1 MNHNFIAGL
10 MVLVSISLTF
20 SSSSEA
26 ARLLTQEQAV
36 KQIFP
41 DVDEVKTET
50 KTLTPQEI
58 SSLKSKLGGNLF
70 HFTESSSKEQIKNE
84 TTYTILYGIKNKNTV
99 RVAIIDEQ
107 PGKWGPVEFIL
118 AIDTATAKINNLA
131 VMAYKEQRGRPI
143 ARVNFLKQFFGKGS
157 ADPVAIR
164 KDIRAISGA
173 TVSSDCACFA
183 VKKAI
188 AMYETVLKNK
198 IN

>member
-1 MNHNFIAGL
+1 MKHNLIAGL
-10 MVLVSISLTF
+10 IISVASCFTF
-20 SSSSEA
+20 SSSSDA

-50 KTLTPQEI
+50 KTLTAQEI
-58 SSLKSKLGGNLF
+58 SSLKTKLGGNLF
-70 HFTESSSKEQIKNE
+70 HFTESSSKEQVKNE
-84 TTYTILYGIKNKNTV
+84 TTYTILYGIKNKNTI
-99 RVAIIDEQ
+99 RIAIIDEQ

-118 AIDTATAKINNLA
+118 AIDTATSKINNLA

-157 ADPVAIR
+157 SDPVMIR

-198 IN
+198 LN

>member
-1 MNHNFIAGL
+1 MIA
-10 MVLVSISLTF
+10 VLFSLTTIF
-20 SSSSEA
+20 STSQA

-36 KQIFP
+36 KEMFP

-58 SSLKSKLGGNLF
+58 TKVKAKLGGNLF
-70 HFTESSSKEQIKNE
+70 HFTESSSKEQVKSEN
-84 TTYTILYGIKNKNTV
+84 TYTVFYGIKNKNTV
-99 RVAIIDEQ
+99 RIAIIDEQ

-118 AIDTATAKINNLA
+118 AIDTATSKINNLA
-131 VMAYKEQRGRPI
+131 VMSYKEQRGRPI

-157 ADPVAIR
+157 VDPVAIR

-188 AMYETVLKNK
+188 VMYEEVLKK
-198 IN
+198 

>member
-1 MNHNFIAGL
+1 VKSKFITIFA
-10 MVLVSISLTF
+10 VLFSLTAIF
-20 SSSSEA
+20 STSHA
-26 ARLLTQEQAV
+26 ARLLTQEQAL
-36 KQIFP
+36 KQMFP

-58 SSLKSKLGGNLF
+58 IKLKAKLGGNLF
-70 HFTESSSKEQIKNE
+70 HFTESSSKEKVKSEN
-84 TTYTILYGIKNKNTV
+84 TYTVFYGIKNKNTV
-99 RVAIIDEQ
+99 RIAIIDEQ

-118 AIDTATAKINNLA
+118 AIDTATSKINNLA
-131 VMAYKEQRGRPI
+131 VMSYKEQRGRPI

-157 ADPVAIR
+157 VDPVAIR

-188 AMYETVLKNK
+188 VMYEEVLKK
-198 IN
+198 